1 MSAAGTGYAV
11 PKLSLPLSVGEFS
24 EPFSESTHAM
34 GRYGYFQKCA
44 LKKELFIDVSAPKC
58 DQRDLNFCK

>member
-1 MSAAGTGYAV
+1 MSAAGTGYTV

-34 GRYGYFQKCA
+34 SRCGYFQKRA
-44 LKKELFIDVSAPKC
+44 LKTELFIDVSVP
-58 DQRDLNFCK
+58 